1 MGTWRT
7 RLGKLM
13 RNTEGAVAIMAAFLL
28 VALLGVASLA
38 IDMGQLYVVRNALQN
53 NADAAALAAAGNLI
67 TNQNGVAVR
76 DASAAQQAAMTVAQR
91 QRQLAGLPAVDPG
104 ARNDLTILFGVWD
117 LKTGDP
123 QTAWT
128 EIGSTCGS
136 DSNANAIRI
145 TLRRGAGT
153 IIGPVSTLFARIF
166 GVNTTEVAAT
176 ATAYLGYTDEVPTG
190 AVQVPLALPSTI
202 LTAANGRAGW
212 FARLF
217 GPRNAVASTTQTL
230 VFKDTGGANV
240 TNAVPTSP
248 VANLDPNQGYFY
260 TGSPNPTDNKVP
272 DTIKNTLAKI
282 YTASLGGTSTVP
294 VLVPDLKVGQQIYP
308 ASEYPWGR
316 GYIGPIF
323 QNLQKAYYYK
333 TTGSAT
339 TAPAVGTAWRT
350 TLAVHGLKST
360 ASLPRKAGF
369 LFLARLLA
377 PFWAS
382 EACACSTIN
391 YPAIQVSTF
400 VNVDIT
406 GVTYNSSSSDDC
418 GYTFPKTVSGT
429 RYTSKKDCLT
439 NYANSTWNANTVT
452 IKNVVDASTVSPPGS
467 LSGGPS
473 TQDVKTAAPTNVGAF
488 ATIPRLVK

>member
-176 ATAYLGYTDEVPTG
+176 ATAYLGSLKPAICNSVWKGTFPRRMPWRTAQRISMPIMTPLVRLPG
-190 AVQVPLALPSTI
+190 AVRNRTWFISGSQSAMTQSKADPGRRAKAEVNDLIAGQFPEMKCDPISF
-202 LTAANGRAGW
+202 GRANRVT
-212 FARLF
+212 AH
-217 GPRNAVASTTQTL
+217 PAVC
-230 VFKDTGGANV
+230 
-240 TNAVPTSP
+240 AVHRRVP
-248 VANLDPNQGYFY
+248 VAEARRCSLCGN
-260 TGSPNPTDNKVP
+260 S
-272 DTIKNTLAKI
+272 DT
-282 YTASLGGTSTVP
+282 
-294 VLVPDLKVGQQIYP
+294 
-308 ASEYPWGR
+308 
-316 GYIGPIF
+316 
-323 QNLQKAYYYK
+323 
-333 TTGSAT
+333 
-339 TAPAVGTAWRT
+339 
-350 TLAVHGLKST
+350 
-360 ASLPRKAGF
+360 
-369 LFLARLLA
+369 
-377 PFWAS
+377 
-382 EACACSTIN
+382 
-391 YPAIQVSTF
+391 
-400 VNVDIT
+400 
-406 GVTYNSSSSDDC
+406 
-418 GYTFPKTVSGT
+418 
-429 RYTSKKDCLT
+429 
-439 NYANSTWNANTVT
+439 
-452 IKNVVDASTVSPPGS
+452 
-467 LSGGPS
+467 
-473 TQDVKTAAPTNVGAF
+473 
-488 ATIPRLVK
+488 